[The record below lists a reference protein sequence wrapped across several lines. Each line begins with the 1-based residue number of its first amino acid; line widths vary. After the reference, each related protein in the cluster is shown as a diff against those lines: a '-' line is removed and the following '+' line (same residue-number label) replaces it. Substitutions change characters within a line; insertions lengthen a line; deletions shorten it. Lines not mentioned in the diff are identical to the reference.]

1 MGEDF
6 VRRAGGK
13 YQRTDYCMSRGH
25 LKGRPASSR
34 SSRAYNQLTLLNFSR
49 FARESNL
56 LAEETHTVW
65 ADVAGRAMKSH
76 ITTTAAA
83 AAAGLLIRAV
93 VRVGGSGSSGSGRSQ
108 ILAARAIMLVLLLR
122 MVSALRR
129 ATLGAPQNR
138 LRSYVERH
146 CVSFDPSRANRSRR
160 SSKGE
165 IALSTITE
173 EECCHR

>member
-1 MGEDF
+1 MT
-6 VRRAGGK
+6 VQALRTSSAASATNTLLPPLGK
-13 YQRTDYCMSRGH
+13 FGNNCFLRPPSH
-25 LKGRPASSR
+25 PSRPAVLSAGSAPPPV
-34 SSRAYNQLTLLNFSR
+34 SP
-49 FARESNL
+49 
-56 LAEETHTVW
+56 
-65 ADVAGRAMKSH
+65 GRAMKSG
-76 ITTTAAA
+76 ITTTAWA

-93 VRVGGSGSSGSGRSQ
+93 ARSGGSGSSGSGRSK
-108 ILAARAIMLVLLLR
+108 ILAARAVMLVLLLR

-160 SSKGE
+160 ASKGE
-165 IALSTITE
+165 ISLSTITE

>member
-1 MGEDF
+1 MAVGAVGMAAVE
-6 VRRAGGK
+6 AA
-13 YQRTDYCMSRGH
+13 
-25 LKGRPASSR
+25 AS
-34 SSRAYNQLTLLNFSR
+34 
-49 FARESNL
+49 
-56 LAEETHTVW
+56 
-65 ADVAGRAMKSH
+65 MKSR
-76 ITTTAAA
+76 ITTTAWA

-93 VRVGGSGSSGSGRSQ
+93 ARSGGSGSSGSGRSK

-146 CVSFDPSRANRSRR
+146 YVSFDPSRANRSRR
-160 SSKGE
+160 ASKGE
-165 IALSTITE
+165 ISLSTITE

>member
-1 MGEDF
+1 
-6 VRRAGGK
+6 
-13 YQRTDYCMSRGH
+13 
-25 LKGRPASSR
+25 
-34 SSRAYNQLTLLNFSR
+34 
-49 FARESNL
+49 
-56 LAEETHTVW
+56 
-65 ADVAGRAMKSH
+65 MKSG
-76 ITTTAAA
+76 ITTTAWA

-93 VRVGGSGSSGSGRSQ
+93 ARSGGSGSSGSGRSK
-108 ILAARAIMLVLLLR
+108 ILAARAVMLVLLLR

-160 SSKGE
+160 ASKGE
-165 IALSTITE
+165 ISLSTITE

>member
-1 MGEDF
+1 MTVQALMTSSAASAQPTHSF
-6 VRRAGGK
+6 PP
-13 YQRTDYCMSRGH
+13 S
-25 LKGRPASSR
+25 ASSAIIVFCAR
-34 SSRAYNQLTLLNFSR
+34 PRTRLGRACCPLEVPPPPVSP
-49 FARESNL
+49 
-56 LAEETHTVW
+56 
-65 ADVAGRAMKSH
+65 GRAMKSG
-76 ITTTAAA
+76 ITTTAWA

-93 VRVGGSGSSGSGRSQ
+93 ARSGGSGSSGSGRSK
-108 ILAARAIMLVLLLR
+108 ILAARAVMLVLLLR

-160 SSKGE
+160 ASKGE
-165 IALSTITE
+165 ISLSTITE